1 MPVIDRHLL
10 SEWLKIFGL
19 LLCATLGLL
28 LMQAFYDD
36 FRDLLEAGIGP
47 GEALMYFAVLLPSH
61 LSVVLPLALLL
72 SLLYV
77 LGKLHR
83 QNEITAL
90 RGAGLG
96 VLRLTRS
103 LWVAGAALCGVALL
117 LNARVVP
124 WSVETSARLRE
135 RFEAG
140 AAVRRGPD
148 APGTAG
154 LVRAVACDHARA
166 GRVWFINRFD
176 RVSGVA
182 HGVTVS
188 VLDAQRRERARLMA
202 RTGTYDA
209 AARAW
214 TFHDGRELWFDLE
227 KGELQRSESF
237 ATRSAPEFSEDPR
250 LMLLIDRKPADLSF
264 FELRRLIAYLAA
276 EENPK
281 VARYAVRY
289 YGLLADV
296 FGPLIILAL
305 AIPFSLSGVRVNP
318 AVGVSKSIGL
328 FFLYYLLT
336 SGATLLGG
344 RGWVDPLVAALAP
357 HAGMAVLGGVLLW
370 RMR

>member
-1 MPVIDRHLL
+1 MPVLDRHLL

-19 LLCATLGLL
+19 LLGATLGLL
-28 LMQAFYDD
+28 LMQALYDD
-36 FRDLLEAGIGP
+36 FRDLLESGVGP
-47 GEALMYFAVLLPSH
+47 REAVAYFAVLLPSY
-61 LSVVLPLALLL
+61 LSIVLPLALLL
-72 SLLYV
+72 SSLYV

-96 VLRLTRS
+96 VLRITRS
-103 LWVAGAALCGVALL
+103 LWVAGAVLCGVALL
-117 LNARVVP
+117 LSARVVP
-124 WSVETSARLRE
+124 WSVETAARLRE
-135 RFEAG
+135 RFETG
-140 AAVRRGPD
+140 AALRR
-148 APGTAG
+148 APAAPSTAG
-154 LVRAVACDHARA
+154 LVKSVAFDHARA
-166 GRVWFINRFD
+166 GRVWFINRYD
-176 RVSGVA
+176 RLHGLA
-182 HGVTVS
+182 HGITVS
-188 VLDAQRRERARLMA
+188 VLDAHRRERARLMA

-227 KGELQRSESF
+227 KGELQRSEAF
-237 ATRSAPEFSEDPR
+237 ATRVAPEFSEDPA
-250 LMLLIDRKPADLSF
+250 LMLLIDRKPADLSL
-264 FELRRLIAYLAA
+264 FELRRLIAYLSA
-276 EENPK
+276 EDHPK

-296 FGPLIILAL
+296 AGPLIILAL

-344 RGWVDPLVAALAP
+344 RGLVDPLLAALVP
-357 HAGMAVLGGVLLW
+357 HACMALLGMVLLG

>member
-1 MPVIDRHLL
+1 VPVFDRHLL
-10 SEWLKIFGL
+10 SEWLKVFAL
-19 LLCATLGLL
+19 LLGATLGLL
-28 LMQAFYDD
+28 LLQALYDE
-36 FRDLLEAGIGP
+36 FRDLLAAGAGAAAIL
-47 GEALMYFAVLLPSH
+47 AYFATLLPSH
-61 LSVVLPLALLL
+61 FAVVLPLAFLL

-77 LGKLHR
+77 LGKFHR

-96 VLRLTRS
+96 VLRITRA
-103 LWVAGAALCGVALL
+103 LWLAAAALCGVALL

-124 WSVETSARLRE
+124 WSVETAARLRA

-140 AAVRRGPD
+140 ASLGRAPD
-148 APGTAG
+148 TTGMAG
-154 LVRAVACDHARA
+154 LVPAVAFDHARA
-166 GRVWFINRFD
+166 GRLWFINRYD
-176 RVSGVA
+176 RVQAVA

-188 VLDAQRRERARLMA
+188 VLDAHRRERARLMA

-214 TFHDGRELWFDLE
+214 TFHDGRELWFDLD
-227 KGELQRSESF
+227 KGELQRSEAF
-237 ATRSAPEFSEDPR
+237 TTRPAPEFSEDPA

-264 FELRRLIAYLAA
+264 FELRRLIAYLSSDDH
-276 EENPK
+276 PK

-296 FGPLIILAL
+296 FGPLIIVAL
-305 AIPFSLSGVRVNP
+305 AIPFALAGVRVNP

-336 SGATLLGG
+336 SAATLLGG
-344 RGWVDPLVAALAP
+344 RGLVDPLLAALAP
-357 HAGMAVLGGVLLW
+357 HASMALLGCGLLW